1 MQERKKA
8 FNPKQLTSAR
18 LARGLTMKELAEKA
32 DISRQMISNYESGKT
47 TPKAESLLKLISILQ
62 FPHNFFMQDMS
73 PLYSGATYFRSQSA
87 ATKKVRDMQGERLKY
102 FSNVYEVLAQ
112 YVNFP
117 PVILPSLLEKDI
129 YEITEEDI
137 IQKARELRKL
147 WEIDEVSPI
156 GNLVNIAESKG
167 VLIAEANMEDD
178 RLDAVSRWIKD
189 RPFIML
195 TSNNESSVRRRFN
208 VAHELGHI
216 ILHNTIESIH
226 DYSSKDLKNLI
237 EKQAHSFASHFL
249 LPDEA
254 FSETLLSTSMEYYIE
269 LKKYWKVSIASM
281 IYKAFSMQLINEDQY
296 IYLNKKISRNK
307 WRKVEPLDEVISIE
321 EPELFSKVYNIIVEH
336 NIMSKNELNRRLNLP
351 IDETKKII
359 GPIVIIE
366 EQTRTNE
373 PILRLIK

>member
-47 TPKAESLLKLISILQ
+47 TPKAENLLKIISVLQ

-87 ATKKVRDMQGERLKY
+87 ATKKVRDMQAERLKY
-102 FSNVYEVLAQ
+102 FSNVYENLSL

-117 PVILPSLLEKDI
+117 PTVLPTLLEKDI
-129 YEITEEDI
+129 HEITEEDI
-137 IQKARELRKL
+137 IHKAKELREV
-147 WEIDEVSPI
+147 WEIDDSSPI

-167 VLIAEANMEDD
+167 ILIAEANMEDD
-178 RLDAVSRWIKD
+178 KLDAVSRWIKD

-195 TSNNESSVRRRFN
+195 TNNNESSVRRRFN

-249 LPDEA
+249 LPDKA
-254 FSETLLSTSMEYYIE
+254 FSDSLLSTSMEYYIE

-281 IYKAFSMQLINEDQY
+281 IYKTFSMKLINEDQY
-296 IYLNKKISRNK
+296 LYLNKKLSWNK
-307 WRKVEPLDEVISIE
+307 WRKIEPLDDTISIE
-321 EPELFSKVYNIIVEH
+321 KPELFSKVYNVIVDH
-336 NIMSKNELNRRLNLP
+336 DILPKKELNRSLNLP

-359 GPIVIIE
+359 GSVVMIE
-366 EQTRTNE
+366 EQDIPNE
-373 PILRLIK
+373 PILRLVK